1 MPTSYTSLLGLAQ
14 PASGELT
21 GTWGTVVND
30 NVTAY
35 LDSAIAGAQ
44 VISGTLTAVTL
55 SKTTG
60 SNLSQAGTGSTGS
73 SQYQIIRCTGAPA
86 SLLTITVPATDKT
99 YVIINATSTSQSVKI
114 VGAGPTTGI
123 TIASGKT
130 SIVAWNGSDFVEVSP
145 STATTATNLA
155 GGSIGQVPYQSAA
168 GTTALLAVGTSG
180 QVLTSSGAGAPTWTT
195 PSSGGGSTKTIS
207 NKTSAYTI
215 VSGDLGTIINCT
227 SGTFTV
233 SLTAAASLGSGF
245 TCTIWNTGAGTIT
258 IDPAGAE
265 TIDGVATL
273 ILRQG
278 EGTDIVS
285 NGTNWETSYKKTM
298 RGYAENFASNATRPI
313 VTGNAAFAIGYGSSV
328 TNNNA
333 LALGYQASSSGT
345 ASIALGKD
353 CTSSVAYG
361 TTIGNNSSGAGSQA
375 ATGLGAMALGGS
387 YASGTDSFAAAI
399 GSNTSSYGANNSG
412 NIALGTQC
420 KSSGAFN
427 AVAMG
432 GYSIASGG
440 ASIAMGY
447 INQATGDY
455 ACAIGGGSNL
465 ASGQYSVALG
475 RYAIAAQIG
484 KYSFASGSIA
494 NAGDAQ
500 YGLMVLRAA
509 TTTTTAV
516 ALTSDGAAA
525 TTTNQLI
532 VASGKAMAISGT
544 LIAKQTASGNM
555 AGWTITGIVSN
566 NAGTMAVSGLALT
579 AIGTDSIGLGA
590 SPTIAV
596 DNTNKGVTITS
607 GYKAATSI
615 RWVANVQT
623 SEVTYA

>member
-1 MPTSYTSLLGLAQ
+1 MALILADRVKETTTSTGTTAITLAGAATGYQTFSSAVGNANTTYYTIADQTGANWEVGTGTYTSAGNTLSRGTVLSSSNAGSLVDFTSGTKDVFVTY
-14 PASGELT
+14 PAGKSTYQGGTFSLVAGSNVTVT
-21 GTWGTVVND
+21 GTWPN
-30 NVTAY
+30 
-35 LDSAIAGAQ
+35 Q
-44 VISGTLTAVTL
+44 
-55 SKTTG
+55 
-60 SNLSQAGTGSTGS
+60 
-73 SQYQIIRCTGAPA
+73 
-86 SLLTITVPATDKT
+86 
-99 YVIINATSTSQSVKI
+99 
-114 VGAGPTTGI
+114 
-123 TIASGKT
+123 TIA
-130 SIVAWNGSDFVEVSP
+130 A
-145 STATTATNLA
+145 
-155 GGSIGQVPYQSAA
+155 
-168 GTTALLAVGTSG
+168 
-180 QVLTSSGAGAPTWTT
+180 
-195 PSSGGGSTKTIS
+195 SSGGSATKTIS
-207 NKTSAYTI
+207 NKTGAYTI

-227 SGTFTV
+227 SGAFTV

-245 TCTIWNTGAGTIT
+245 TCTIWNTSTSATDAIT
-258 IDPAGAE
+258 IDPNAAE
-265 TIDGVATL
+265 TIDGMATL

-278 EGTDIVS
+278 EGTDIVC

-298 RGYAENFASNATRPI
+298 RGYAENYSSTSVRPVAS
-313 VTGNAAFAIGYGSSV
+313 GNPSVAIGRSSV
-328 TNNNA
+328 AAGGGSIA
-333 LALGYQASSSGT
+333 LCGGTANGT
-345 ASIALGKD
+345 ASAAMGGFGVSD
-353 CTSSVAYG
+353 TA
-361 TTIGNNSSGAGSQA
+361 TAGSNYSTA
-375 ATGLGAMALGGS
+375 IGMTSGHLCSVTATGAGAMALGGS
-387 YASGTDSFAAAI
+387 YASGADSFAAAI
-399 GSNTSSYGANNSG
+399 TNNTSSYGATNSG

-432 GYSIASGG
+432 GYSTASGG

-516 ALTSDGAAA
+516 VLTSDASAAS
-525 TTTNQLI
+525 TTNQLI
-532 VASGKAMAISGT
+532 LASNQAMAISGT

-579 AIGTDSIGLGA
+579 PIGVDSIVLGVNL
-590 SPTIAV
+590 PTIAV

-607 GYKAATSI
+607 GFKAATSI